1 MEEESLYIVMEFA
14 EKGDLHKLLKVQ
26 REKKEFLSE
35 EQIWLM
41 AF

>member
-1 MEEESLYIVMEFA
+1 MEEDSLYIIMEYA
-14 EKGDLHKLLKVQ
+14 VKGDLHKLLRTQ

-35 EQIWLM
+35 DALWLI